1 MALMVENN
9 RSTQTKLPAVVDE
22 LRELAM
28 PLRPTAIDLL
38 SQESSKL
45 RDIANNTSGEELR
58 YFKYQV
64 EKNTADLDLSSI
76 QSYQEGTLPSAR
88 SLVLAA

>member
-1 MALMVENN
+1 MVENN
-9 RSTQTKLPAVVDE
+9 RSTQTELALVDE

>member
-9 RSTQTKLPAVVDE
+9 RSTQTKLALVDE

>member
-1 MALMVENN
+1 MPLMVENN
-9 RSTQTKLPAVVDE
+9 RSTERQLPVVDE

-28 PLRPTAIDLL
+28 PLRPTALDLL
-38 SQESSKL
+38 SPESSKL
-45 RDIANNTSGEELR
+45 RDIADNTSSEELR

-76 QSYQEGTLPSAR
+76 KSYQEGTLPSAR

>member
-1 MALMVENN
+1 MVENN
-9 RSTQTKLPAVVDE
+9 RSTQTKLALVDE
-22 LRELAM
+22 LRELAV
-28 PLRPTAIDLL
+28 PLRPTGIDLL

-76 QSYQEGTLPSAR
+76 KSYQEGTLPSAR

>member
-9 RSTQTKLPAVVDE
+9 RSTQTELALVDE

>member
-9 RSTQTKLPAVVDE
+9 RSTQTELALVDE

-45 RDIANNTSGEELR
+45 RDIADNTSSEELR

-64 EKNTADLDLSSI
+64 EKNTADLDVSSI
-76 QSYQEGTLPSAR
+76 KSYQEGTLPSAR

>member
-1 MALMVENN
+1 MVENN
-9 RSTQTKLPAVVDE
+9 RSTQTKLALVDE
-22 LRELAM
+22 LRELDM

-76 QSYQEGTLPSAR
+76 KSYQEGTLPSAR